1 MLNVTES
8 KDRIANVL
16 LFFQV
21 ALHLFEQYSER
32 PHQTSEAEEDDVTL
46 RDNQYS
52 RMVVE
57 PILELVY
64 RIYTDDQYKESRCK
78 ELSIEIVDYLSSGM
92 DKSFFINAYN

>member
-92 DKSFFINAYN
+92 NKSFFINAYN